1 MMDVL
6 IISQTKCAMQVQRE
20 KKYYYVVFKNALLIV
35 VN

>member
-20 KKYYYVVFKNALLIV
+20 KKYYYVVFKKLY
-35 VN
+35 